1 MLLREKNVELFE
13 RNEFILL
20 SLLQKDLYFFF
31 VMISDI
37 KIMECRPLVTE
48 ENDPPEGHE
57 SPYLQFET
65 QEDENSSEKR
75 TKSTLFQTNK

>member
-1 MLLREKNVELFE
+1 
-13 RNEFILL
+13 
-20 SLLQKDLYFFF
+20 
-31 VMISDI
+31 MISDI